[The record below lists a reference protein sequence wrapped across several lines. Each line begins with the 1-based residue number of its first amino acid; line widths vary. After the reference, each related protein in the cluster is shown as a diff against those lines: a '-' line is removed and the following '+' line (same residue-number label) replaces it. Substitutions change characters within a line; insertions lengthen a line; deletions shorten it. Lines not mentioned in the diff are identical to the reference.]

1 MRMLCVTVYFSPTG
15 GAVSLG
21 TQALV
26 ARPPVIPGECPRG
39 NVVASAK
46 QQGELRREGDFSPIF
61 LTQRQQIKTPTNKK
75 LCFLHEFVWE

>member
-1 MRMLCVTVYFSPTG
+1 M
-15 GAVSLG
+15 SLG

-26 ARPPVIPGECPRG
+26 TQPPVIPGECPRKERG
-39 NVVASAK
+39 NVVASFVTCK
-46 QQGELRREGDFSPIF
+46 QGELRREGDFSPIF